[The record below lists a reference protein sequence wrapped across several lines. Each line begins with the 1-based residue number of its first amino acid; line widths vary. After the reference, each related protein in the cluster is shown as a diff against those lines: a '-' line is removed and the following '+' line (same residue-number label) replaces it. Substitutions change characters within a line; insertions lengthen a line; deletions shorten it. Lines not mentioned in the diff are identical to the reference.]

1 MSDIFFKIFILL
13 LIVAN
18 VAFFIYWGVSEKWRK
33 DKNNLRDFLKG
44 CDEMKYELDRFMKDA
59 EKIPGNIVTDLT
71 PVIDSYIKERVEA
84 YLRANAET
92 APSVSDIQMAD
103 ITQCS
108 ADNAKSD
115 VIPVGKEGAYADVSM
130 ASDVSFEDIEAAM
143 RNVYF
148 SESYKDTFLHEPE
161 KTFRA
166 STGKQVSIRLEY
178 HRSILQLL
186 GAAGCDCSTLIGF
199 LDNVL
204 KDHFKIYGHDIE
216 GIIKSRYVNT
226 ESL

>member
-1 MSDIFFKIFILL
+1 MSDIFFIIFMIL

-18 VAFFIYWGVSEKWRK
+18 VVFFIYWGVSEKWRK
-33 DKNNLRDFLKG
+33 DKNHLRDFLKG
-44 CDEMKYELDRFMKDA
+44 CDDMKYELDRFMKDA
-59 EKIPGNIVTDLT
+59 AKIPGNIVTDLT
-71 PVIDSYIKERVEA
+71 PVIDSYIKERVEE
-84 YLRANAET
+84 YLRVYSGT
-92 APSVSDIQMAD
+92 VPSVSDIQGTE
-103 ITQCS
+103 ITQSS
-108 ADNAKSD
+108 ADNAKPD

-178 HRSILQLL
+178 HRNILQIL
-186 GAAGCDCSTLIGF
+186 GAAGCDCSTLTGF

-204 KDHFKIYGHDIE
+204 NDHFKIYGRDIE

>member
-1 MSDIFFKIFILL
+1 MSDTFFIIFFIL

-18 VAFFIYWGVSEKWRK
+18 VAFFIYWGVSEKWRN
-33 DKNNLRDFLKG
+33 DKNHLRDFLKG
-44 CDEMKYELDRFMKDA
+44 CDDMKYELDRFMKDA

-71 PVIDSYIKERVEA
+71 PVIDCYIKERVEE

-92 APSVSDIQMAD
+92 APSVSDIQEAD
-103 ITQCS
+103 ITRCS

-115 VIPVGKEGAYADVSM
+115 VIPVGKEGAYADVSI

-148 SESYKDTFLHEPE
+148 SESYKDTFLREPE

-166 STGKQVSIRLEY
+166 STGKQVNIRLEY

-186 GAAGCDCSTLIGF
+186 GAAGSDCSTLTGF

-204 KDHFKIYGHDIE
+204 KDHFKIYGRDIE

>member
-1 MSDIFFKIFILL
+1 MSDTFFVILFISLM
-13 LIVAN
+13 VAN
-18 VAFFIYWGVSEKWRK
+18 IGFLIHIGVSEKWRK
-33 DKNNLRDFLKG
+33 DKNHLRDFLKG
-44 CDEMKYELDRFMKDA
+44 CDDMKYELDRFMKDA
-59 EKIPGNIVTDLT
+59 AKIPGNIVTDLT
-71 PVIDSYIKERVEA
+71 PVIDNYIKERVEA
-84 YLRANAET
+84 YLRTNAET
-92 APSVSDIQMAD
+92 APSVSDIQEAD

-108 ADNAKSD
+108 ADNANSD
-115 VIPVGKEGAYADVSM
+115 VIPVDKEGAYADVPM
-130 ASDVSFEDIEAAM
+130 VSDVSFEDIEAAM

-178 HRSILQLL
+178 HRSILQIL
-186 GAAGCDCSTLIGF
+186 GAAGCDCSTLTGF

-204 KDHFKIYGHDIE
+204 KDHFKIYGRDIE

-226 ESL
+226 KRL